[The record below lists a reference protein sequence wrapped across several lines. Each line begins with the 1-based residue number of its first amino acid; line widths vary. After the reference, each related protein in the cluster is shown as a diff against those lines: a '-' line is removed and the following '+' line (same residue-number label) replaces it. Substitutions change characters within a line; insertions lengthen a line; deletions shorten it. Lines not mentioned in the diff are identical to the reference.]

1 MDIKS
6 EFSANIPRFYTLC
19 PHKLLQHFMKFWYM
33 VLEDYADNNM
43 ADGRTD
49 GRTNEQADGL
59 TG

>member
-1 MDIKS
+1 
-6 EFSANIPRFYTLC
+6 
-19 PHKLLQHFMKFWYM
+19 MKFCYM